1 MKKNLIMLLGG
12 LSLLGATTY
21 GAEIIPE
28 YYLME
33 RLLINLEQSHTYIS
47 KDSSKELKAIQLN
60 NEILKKL
67 NTNENP
73 IYVYD
78 SDGNQKLVRKG
89 DYFVAPTRLYSI
101 YVMEKDKFENGY
113 RDETLPE
120 KSIGTVIE
128 SDDNKVNPTDV
139 DEGSMD
145 IKEIAQ

>member
-47 KDSSKELKAIQLN
+47 KDSSNELKAIQLN

-89 DYFVAPTRLYSI
+89 DYFVAPTRLSSI

-120 KSIGTVIE
+120 KNIGTVIE

>member
-47 KDSSKELKAIQLN
+47 KDSSNELKAIQLN

-89 DYFVAPTRLYSI
+89 DYLVAPTRLSSI

>member
-47 KDSSKELKAIQLN
+47 KDSSNELKAIQLN

-89 DYFVAPTRLYSI
+89 DYFVAPTRLSSI

-113 RDETLPE
+113 RDKTLPE

>member
-47 KDSSKELKAIQLN
+47 KDSSNELKAIQLN

-89 DYFVAPTRLYSI
+89 DYFVAPTRLSSI
-101 YVMEKDKFENGY
+101 YVIEKDKFENGY

>member
-1 MKKNLIMLLGG
+1 M
-12 LSLLGATTY
+12 
-21 GAEIIPE
+21 
-28 YYLME
+28 
-33 RLLINLEQSHTYIS
+33 
-47 KDSSKELKAIQLN
+47 
-60 NEILKKL
+60 
-67 NTNENP
+67 
-73 IYVYD
+73 YD

-89 DYFVAPTRLYSI
+89 DYFVAPTRLSSI

-113 RDETLPE
+113 RDKTLPE

>member
-89 DYFVAPTRLYSI
+89 DYFVAPTRLSSI

>member
-89 DYFVAPTRLYSI
+89 DYFVAPTRLSSI

-120 KSIGTVIE
+120 KNIGTVIE

>member
-47 KDSSKELKAIQLN
+47 KDSSNELKAIQLN

-89 DYFVAPTRLYSI
+89 DYFVAPTRLSSI

>member
-47 KDSSKELKAIQLN
+47 KDSSNELKAIQLN

-73 IYVYD
+73 IYVYA

-89 DYFVAPTRLYSI
+89 DYFVAPTRLSSI